1 MVSEPRNTFLISIC
15 VFNSIS
21 LWLWKLFS
29 HVQFVATLEFS
40 RPEYWNGYPFPSPG
54 DLPNPGI
61 DPKSPTLQA
70 DSLLSEPLGKTRNT
84 GVGSLSL
91 LQWIF
96 LTQKSSQGLLHCR
109 QILYQLS
116 YQLSLMILMITKIVH
131 EQNLQI
137 KKGREKIKDQTHPFT
152 TPPRDT
158 NHIWISIG
166 TIPLYELISCVIVL
180 TTHYSISPSQKCKS
194 VIVLVNI
201 SCLVI
206 L

>member
-1 MVSEPRNTFLISIC
+1 MIVKVVQSCPIRCNPWILQARILE
-15 VFNSIS
+15 
-21 LWLWKLFS
+21 WLSFP
-29 HVQFVATLEFS
+29 FS
-40 RPEYWNGYPFPSPG
+40 RGSSQPRDGSQVSHTE
-54 DLPNPGI
+54 
-61 DPKSPTLQA
+61 A
-70 DSLLSEPLGKTRNT
+70 DSLLSEPLGKTQNT

-131 EQNLQI
+131 EKNLQN
-137 KKGREKIKDQTHPFT
+137 KKGRREKIKDQTHPFT
-152 TPPRDT
+152 TLPRDT

-166 TIPLYELISCVIVL
+166 TIPLYELISCIIVL

-194 VIVLVNI
+194 VIFGKHFMFGCSI
-201 SCLVI
+201 A
-206 L
+206 